1 MRLPLATRGQTCY
14 PEDEHSPKKTMPATL
29 SEILPLAAFAAAY
42 VLFIVKPAWR
52 AWVSC
57 AAALL
62 LALLG
67 AARLI
72 PWQTPVYGVIQWNVL
87 ALMAGMMVIA
97 RIFEESRIPAV
108 LAEKLVDRSADAR
121 GAFVWVTALIS
132 FLSMFLDN
140 VSCVLLIAPVALS
153 LARKLKANP
162 VRPIICLAVA
172 SNLQGAATLI
182 GDPPSML
189 IAGYMRLGFNDF
201 FFYRGNPGIFWA
213 IQAGAVASMAVV
225 FYVLRA
231 FHRPNALVER
241 EEVRSWTPAW
251 IILALVAVLASAS
264 SFDPGFVWLA
274 GTASLAFAA
283 FAAVWAATR
292 MRGCAVRDLTASVD
306 FTTLFF
312 LMGMFVMVEA
322 LNQANWMERIAAGLN
337 ALVGGSLFGA
347 FVMLIAVSVA
357 VSAVVDNVP
366 FLLAMLPVVGSM
378 ARQFSPADAPAGRLP
393 LLMFALLAGACLGGN
408 ITPIGASAN
417 VVAMG
422 ILRKSGHPVGFP
434 GFMRVGVPFTLAA
447 VLAGAA
453 VIWLV
458 WS

>member
-1 MRLPLATRGQTCY
+1 
-14 PEDEHSPKKTMPATL
+14 MPATF
-29 SEILPLAAFAAAY
+29 SEIIPLAAFAVAY
-42 VLFIVKPAWR
+42 LLFIVKPALR

-57 AAALL
+57 ATALVL
-62 LALLG
+62 LILG
-67 AARLI
+67 AAGLV
-72 PWQTPVYGVIQWNVL
+72 PWQTPVYQVIQWNVL

-108 LAEKLVDRSADAR
+108 MAEKLVDRSPDAR
-121 GAFVWVTALIS
+121 WAFVWVTVLIS
-132 FLSMFLDN
+132 FFSMFLDN
-140 VSCVLLIAPVALS
+140 VSCVLLIAPVAMS
-153 LARKLKANP
+153 LARKLNANP

-189 IAGYMRLGFNDF
+189 MAGYMKLSFNDF
-201 FFYRGNPGIFWA
+201 FFYQGKPAIFWA
-213 IQAGAVASMAVV
+213 IQAGALASMAVV

-231 FHRPNALVER
+231 FHRPNVLVER
-241 EEVRSWTPAW
+241 ENARSWVPAW
-251 IILALVAVLASAS
+251 LILCLVAVLATAS

-274 GTASLAFAA
+274 GTASLTFAA
-283 FAAVWAATR
+283 VAAVWAVKRTHW
-292 MRGCAVRDLTASVD
+292 CTASNLKTSVD

-312 LMGMFVMVEA
+312 LMGMFVLVET
-322 LNQANWMERIAAGLN
+322 LEQAQWMERIAAGLN

-347 FVMLIAVSVA
+347 FAVLIVFAVV

-366 FLLAMLPVVGSM
+366 FLLAMLPVVGKL
-378 ARQFSPADAPAGRLP
+378 ARQFSPADAPTERLP

-422 ILRKSGHPVGFP
+422 ILRRSGHAVSFP

-447 VLAGAA
+447 VLAGAT

-458 WS
+458 WA